1 VGFHAF
7 SCSPQDGARAGARL
21 FDAAH
26 LAGKKRGQN
35 AARGRASGAM
45 RSAGQGVP
53 LRGGALGLPRELER
67 AMVDPLDFTRKAAVL
82 VVDDTPSNLSLIAGL
97 LKDQYTVRVA
107 NDGEKGLQLARSENR
122 PDLILLDVMMPEM
135 SGYEVCKQL
144 KSDPATQDIPI
155 VFLTALAEAEDE
167 KRGLELGAVDYITKP
182 VSPPILLARVKTQ
195 LQVKAVTDFLRDK
208 NEYLEQQLKDSDR
221 SNPQVD
227 ALLKL
232 VEDLLAMKQ
241 SFLSQDR

>member
-1 VGFHAF
+1 
-7 SCSPQDGARAGARL
+7 
-21 FDAAH
+21 
-26 LAGKKRGQN
+26 
-35 AARGRASGAM
+35 
-45 RSAGQGVP
+45 
-53 LRGGALGLPRELER
+53 
-67 AMVDPLDFTRKAAVL
+67 MVDPLDFTRKAAVL